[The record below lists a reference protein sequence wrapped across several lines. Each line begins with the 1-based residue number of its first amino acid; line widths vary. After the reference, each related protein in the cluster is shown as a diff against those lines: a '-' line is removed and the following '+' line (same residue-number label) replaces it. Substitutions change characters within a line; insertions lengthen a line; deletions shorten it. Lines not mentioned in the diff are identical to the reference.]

1 MLTNQIDL
9 AGLATAVINDAS
21 LDTGTDII
29 TVNTAGGSFT
39 LQLSGSYAVGTFVD
53 WITDGATGSD
63 LFLSNTPCYC
73 RGTLILTP
81 AGEVAVEELAI
92 GDRVVTLSGE
102 AKPVRWI
109 GRRGYAGRFVAGNP
123 AVLPI
128 RVAAGALADGVPAR
142 DLWVSPEHAL
152 YLDDALV
159 PACRL
164 VNGASIVQAEE
175 IEEVEYFHIEFAGHE
190 VIFAEGA
197 PAESFVDDDSRNMFH
212 NAAEFHQLYPDA
224 PSRVPASFC
233 APRVEEGF
241 ALEALRRRLSGRA
254 RRLGA
259 DGTAPPGV
267 LHGNLD
273 LVQRTRIA
281 GWAADPASPETR
293 VVLVVLANGAQIGR
307 VVAGSYRSD
316 LEDCGL
322 HRDGRHAFDLVL
334 PDGLAGDVRH
344 EIEVRRESDW
354 SPLPGSPS
362 VLEPR
367 ADAVSVPL
375 GELSGNLDLVSRTRI
390 VGWAQD
396 GADTDRFVGLVVK
409 ANDQVIARVLADRH
423 RSDLEAAGIGD
434 GHHGFEV
441 MIPHGLSALQ
451 DQEVRV
457 QREADGAELPGSP
470 RTVVAADKFGASIE
484 QAFAAILAD
493 ADEDRALSFLA
504 QQTDRLLARRAERH
518 GGLAEREAHRL
529 FRRRWGGQGENGS
542 ETRGAPQLRALVV
555 DSPIPCAT
563 RDAGSVAI
571 LSHARGLRAL
581 GYAVSFV
588 ASDDMGNAAA
598 LAGLAEA
605 EGIATCG
612 LPHYSC
618 VEDLLFR
625 QQGAFDLVYLHRA
638 ENADRY
644 LPLVRRYCPKA
655 RILFSVADLHHLRLA
670 RQAQVER
677 RPELLAHSRYLAAVE
692 MMAARRADIVVTHS
706 PAEAELLRRE
716 VGFGKVHV
724 VPFAVP
730 SRRPRK
736 PFAERHGVAILGSFG
751 HPPNPDAVHYLT
763 HDILPR
769 VWARDPAL
777 TCKIVGHGWHADRL
791 PGLDPRIEMIGEV
804 AGSRRCVRH
813 RPADRRAVA
822 LRRRDQGQG
831 PRQLRRWPPL
841 RDDTDR
847 RRGPRPHRRAAAT
860 RRRRPRRVGR
870 TDPPP
875 PRRSGRQRTG
885 RHGRRPTGRSAIL
898 RRARH

>member
-1 MLTNQIDL
+1 
-9 AGLATAVINDAS
+9 
-21 LDTGTDII
+21 
-29 TVNTAGGSFT
+29 
-39 LQLSGSYAVGTFVD
+39 
-53 WITDGATGSD
+53 
-63 LFLSNTPCYC
+63 
-73 RGTLILTP
+73 
-81 AGEVAVEELAI
+81 
-92 GDRVVTLSGE
+92 
-102 AKPVRWI
+102 
-109 GRRGYAGRFVAGNP
+109 
-123 AVLPI
+123 VLPI

-152 YLDDALV
+152 YLDGALV
-159 PACRL
+159 PARRL

-190 VIFAEGA
+190 VIFADGA

-241 ALEALRRRLSGRA
+241 ALEALRRLLSGRA

-273 LVQRTRIA
+273 LVQRTRIS
-281 GWAADPASPETR
+281 GWADDPASPETR

-307 VVAGSYRSD
+307 VVAGSYRPD
-316 LEDCGL
+316 LEEAGIG
-322 HRDGRHAFDLVL
+322 DGRHAFDLVL

-344 EIEVRRESDW
+344 EIEVRREADW

-362 VLEPR
+362 MLEPR
-367 ADAVSVPL
+367 ADTVCVPL

-457 QREADGAELPGSP
+457 QREADGAELSGSP
-470 RTVVAADKFGASIE
+470 RTVVAADNFGAAIE

-529 FRRRWGGQGENGS
+529 FRRRWGGQGENGLES
-542 ETRGAPQLRALVV
+542 PKAPQLRALVV
-555 DSPIPCAT
+555 DTPIPCAT

-571 LSHARGLRAL
+571 LSHARALRAL

-605 EGIATCG
+605 EGIETCG
-612 LPHYSC
+612 AGAPLLP
-618 VEDLLFR
+618 E
-625 QQGAFDLVYLHRA
+625 GAH
-638 ENADRY
+638 
-644 LPLVRRYCPKA
+644 PL
-655 RILFSVADLHHLRLA
+655 
-670 RQAQVER
+670 Q
-677 RPELLAHSRYLAAVE
+677 
-692 MMAARRADIVVTHS
+692 
-706 PAEAELLRRE
+706 
-716 VGFGKVHV
+716 
-724 VPFAVP
+724 
-730 SRRPRK
+730 
-736 PFAERHGVAILGSFG
+736 
-751 HPPNPDAVHYLT
+751 
-763 HDILPR
+763 
-769 VWARDPAL
+769 
-777 TCKIVGHGWHADRL
+777 
-791 PGLDPRIEMIGEV
+791 
-804 AGSRRCVRH
+804 
-813 RPADRRAVA
+813 
-822 LRRRDQGQG
+822 
-831 PRQLRRWPPL
+831 
-841 RDDTDR
+841 
-847 RRGPRPHRRAAAT
+847 
-860 RRRRPRRVGR
+860 RRRPASPSSC
-870 TDPPP
+870 PP
-875 PRRSGRQRTG
+875 GTG
-885 RHGRRPTGRSAIL
+885 RAVP
-898 RRARH
+898 RAVGPQPIPGGC